1 MATSEAI
8 RELTE
13 KMEQERRALLS
24 LVEGIDEETAEH
36 RPPEGEGEEAWSVKE
51 QLSHLAEMEVSYRAW
66 VERALAEDSPD
77 VSTGTRRDPVTF
89 PLERA
94 HDATVAQHVDEL
106 RRQRERTM
114 ALIARIQPEQYER
127 TARTAAF
134 GELTVMQW
142 LRSYYRH
149 DRMHQAQIQ
158 GRQPDYRP
166 RYAGGTEPDQ
176 RRRG

>member
-1 MATSEAI
+1 MATTEAI
-8 RELTE
+8 RELTT
-13 KMEQERRALLS
+13 KMEQERSALLALAS
-24 LVEGIDEETAEH
+24 SIDEATAEC

-66 VERALAEDSPD
+66 VGRALVEERPD
-77 VSTGTRRDPVTF
+77 VSTGTQRDPVAY

-94 HDATVAQHVDEL
+94 HDATVAEHVDEL

-114 ALIARIQPEQYER
+114 ALIARIEPDEYER
-127 TARTAAF
+127 TAHTAAF

-149 DRMHQAQIQ
+149 DRMHQAQIE
-158 GRQPDYRP
+158 GRQPDYQP
-166 RYAGGTEPDQ
+166 RYASGREPDQ
-176 RRRG
+176 RRR